1 MRNSY
6 EHQRVFG
13 VSDGKIQITGMRAL
27 SGILKKTIIIMR
39 KLSVDSMSNLLVD
52 LVEDFS
58 LARFQSRLHLA
69 H

>member
-1 MRNSY
+1 MNTKECS
-6 EHQRVFG
+6 